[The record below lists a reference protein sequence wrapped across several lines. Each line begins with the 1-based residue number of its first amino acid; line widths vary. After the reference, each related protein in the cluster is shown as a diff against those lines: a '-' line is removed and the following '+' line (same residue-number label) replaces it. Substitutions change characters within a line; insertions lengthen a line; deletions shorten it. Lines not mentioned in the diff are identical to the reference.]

1 MVLMDIVN
9 FTTTMLLG
17 AKCQVGKLKIS
28 VKIKDGIYLSLTQ
41 KLKTSGLKI
50 TSKTGMREMYM
61 YVVPVVLLDDMFLML
76 IQL

>member
-1 MVLMDIVN
+1 MEMMN
-9 FTTTMLLG
+9 STTTMLLG
-17 AKCQVGKLKIS
+17 AKCHFTMRGIS

-50 TSKTGMREMYM
+50 TSKTGMREMY
-61 YVVPVVLLDDMFLML
+61 VVPVVLLDDMFLML